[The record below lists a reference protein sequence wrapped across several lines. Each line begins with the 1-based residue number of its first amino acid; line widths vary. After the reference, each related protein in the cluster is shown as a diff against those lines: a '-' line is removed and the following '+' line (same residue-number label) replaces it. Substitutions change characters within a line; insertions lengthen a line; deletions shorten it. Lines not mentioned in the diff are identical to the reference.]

1 MFFRRRN
8 CSLFRILMLI
18 LGLRWL
24 LVRDG
29 GHAPCD
35 HRPQRAR
42 ARAFRQKMREAM
54 AVWDD
59 PAFDSPP
66 EDAAG
71 ASEGG
76 PQ

>member
-8 CSLFRILMLI
+8 CSLFRILLLI
-18 LGLRWL
+18 LGLRWMF
-24 LVRDG
+24 RDNDR
-29 GHAPCD
+29 ASCD
-35 HRPQRAR
+35 HKPQRAR

-59 PAFDSPP
+59 PAFDNASD
-66 EDAAG
+66 DATG

-76 PQ
+76 HQ

>member
-24 LVRDG
+24 LVRDYG
-29 GHAPCD
+29 RAPCD
-35 HRPQRAR
+35 HKPQRAR

-59 PAFDSPP
+59 PAFDDPAG
-66 EDAAG
+66 DAAE
-71 ASEGG
+71 APEGG
-76 PQ
+76 HQ